1 MFSLTILGSWS
12 ATMLLLAVSA
22 WAQQQPGQIDQEIID
37 WINNN
42 AHPLITTDP
51 SATLDDLA
59 PLETIVCGM

>member
-1 MFSLTILGSWS
+1 
-12 ATMLLLAVSA
+12 MLLLAVSA